1 MLETKKTPLLFPS
14 APSITPPPSL
24 PLPFPTMDD
33 GTQLIFP
40 PPPPPSLQTN
50 KPQLTPRPLSDFF
63 KDYPSPT
70 DGPHPAPEADE
81 SLHAFVL
88 GDTQSANGH
97 IQSPSDAVD
106 APECPAVSQW
116 RADFAQRLELRVAHE
131 RNVKKERAERA
142 GQTLRDM
149 HARWETSKN
158 ESNVENQRREVEFLR
173 ERDGVISRM
182 SKMGDAP
189 SWDVVPELVDMS
201 GKYKEGARDTSRM
214 RQVLMRMKS

>member
-1 MLETKKTPLLFPS
+1 
-14 APSITPPPSL
+14 
-24 PLPFPTMDD
+24 
-33 GTQLIFP
+33 
-40 PPPPPSLQTN
+40 
-50 KPQLTPRPLSDFF
+50 
-63 KDYPSPT
+63 
-70 DGPHPAPEADE
+70 
-81 SLHAFVL
+81 
-88 GDTQSANGH
+88 
-97 IQSPSDAVD
+97 
-106 APECPAVSQW
+106 
-116 RADFAQRLELRVAHE
+116 
-131 RNVKKERAERA
+131 
-142 GQTLRDM
+142 M